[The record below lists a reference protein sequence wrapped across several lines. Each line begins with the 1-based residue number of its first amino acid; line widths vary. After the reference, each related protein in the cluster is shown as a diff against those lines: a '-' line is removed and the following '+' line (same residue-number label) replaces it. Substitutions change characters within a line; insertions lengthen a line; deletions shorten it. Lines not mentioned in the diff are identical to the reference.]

1 MPGSGFVPDDL
12 IGRRMGLM
20 AAILAECTA
29 YADFVGAE
37 IAALNASGMYYD
49 GIDRRDLLVE
59 EDEVFPAA
67 FVIWANDPK
76 VKFYSTQGGGISY
89 KFSGGITMT
98 IEADTPAEF
107 KYNTPAAYNWIRE
120 HASAMLMQMKTK
132 FATGDR
138 QDVESFSVIEGP
150 YRSPEGDDRDYVSMT
165 ILFEM
170 RT

>member
-20 AAILAECTA
+20 AAILAECAA
-29 YADFVGAE
+29 YASFVGAT
-37 IAALNASGMYYD
+37 IAADGAAGMFYD

-89 KFSGGITMT
+89 KFNGGITMT

-107 KYNTPAAYNWIRE
+107 KYNTPQAYNWIRE
-120 HASAMLMQMKTK
+120 HASAMLMEMKTK
-132 FATGDR
+132 FAVGAR

-150 YRSPEGDDRDYVSMT
+150 YRSAEGDDRDYVSMT